1 MQMFQVIENRTANF
15 SYPSSAAGVV
25 FGGHLSAQAAFRHDR
40 KSPAKPPLFA
50 EAVAELEAVVIP
62 AAKNEIVEAAAAPIL
77 TVVKNAPEEPRKLSL
92 DEKIQRVEDLTLLI
106 DRWRTL
112 NESRRK
118 LQTFQIGADSLSSV
132 ILLRDA
138 AGNEFKTSNSSVITS
153 VIDEMKRTLDGK
165 VKEVEEQIYGKEM
178 IMQSGIII
186 HACNQIV
193 NLFTLQYHFA

>member
-1 MQMFQVIENRTANF
+1 M
-15 SYPSSAAGVV
+15 S
-25 FGGHLSAQAAFRHDR
+25 
-40 KSPAKPPLFA
+40 KSNGFAKST
-50 EAVAELEAVVIP
+50 EAVAELIADVVAVADVKP
-62 AAKNEIVEAAAAPIL
+62 VEAAAAPVM
-77 TVVKNAPEEPRKLSL
+77 TVVKNVQEEPRKLSL

-153 VIDEMKRTLDGK
+153 VIDEMKRTLARW
-165 VKEVEEQIYGKEM
+165 VKGVEEQIYGKQF
-178 IMQSGIII
+178 IMQSRRKNWSESSFFWSWRRKKT
-186 HACNQIV
+186 C
-193 NLFTLQYHFA
+193 

>member
-1 MQMFQVIENRTANF
+1 MIMSKLNGFA
-15 SYPSSAAGVV
+15 
-25 FGGHLSAQAAFRHDR
+25 
-40 KSPAKPPLFA
+40 KST
-50 EAVAELEAVVIP
+50 EAVAEVVEV
-62 AAKNEIVEAAAAPIL
+62 KTVEAAAAPVMTI
-77 TVVKNAPEEPRKLSL
+77 VKDLPEEPRKLSL

-153 VIDEMKRTLDGK
+153 VIDEMKRTLDVK
-165 VKEVEEQIYGKEM
+165 VRDVEELI
-178 IMQSGIII
+178 
-186 HACNQIV
+186 
-193 NLFTLQYHFA
+193 NL

>member
-1 MQMFQVIENRTANF
+1 M
-15 SYPSSAAGVV
+15 S
-25 FGGHLSAQAAFRHDR
+25 
-40 KSPAKPPLFA
+40 KSN
-50 EAVAELEAVVIP
+50 VAEKNST
-62 AAKNEIVEAAAAPIL
+62 AAEVTEVKTVEAAAAPVMTI
-77 TVVKNAPEEPRKLSL
+77 VKDTPEESRKLSL

-106 DRWRTL
+106 DRGRTL

-138 AGNEFKTSNSSVITS
+138 AGHEFKTSNSSVITS

-178 IMQSGIII
+178 IMQS
-186 HACNQIV
+186 NLQI
-193 NLFTLQYHFA
+193 AS